1 MTDPI
6 IKVDNVHKRYDITA
20 AGEQETLRG
29 QITQSLRSLVSRTPR
44 RQEEEGVD
52 YIWALRDVSF
62 GVNEG
67 EVLGIVGHN
76 GSGKST
82 LLKIIS
88 RITAPTRGRLE
99 LGGRVAS
106 LLEVGTGFHPELT
119 GRENVYMNATILGMT
134 RQEIRR
140 KFDEIVA
147 FAEVERFIDTP
158 VKRYSSGMFMR
169 LAFSVAAH
177 LEQEILV
184 VDEVLAVGD
193 AEFQKKSLGK
203 MGEVSQAGR
212 TVLFVSHNMSALSSL
227 CTRVIWL
234 SNGNLV
240 MDGVPTDVIQAYAK
254 SAATDSGEVIWE
266 TPAEAPGSDKV
277 RLRRAAVICDGAIS
291 PEIDIQKDVQLE
303 FEFWV
308 LEPGAKVTT
317 GIYLRDALGIDV
329 LTSANLPSA
338 NLASDDWFDQPH
350 PDGLYRT
357 TCTIPGNFLNE
368 GRYTVD
374 VSMVNNISK
383 LQLQKQDVI
392 SFNVYESGGM
402 NKEYTGSWRGVVRPK
417 LAWQTE
423 KLCKDES

>member
-1 MTDPI
+1 MTEPI
-6 IKVDNVHKRYDITA
+6 IKVDTVHKRYNITA
-20 AGEQETLRG
+20 AGEPQTLRG
-29 QITQSLRSLVSRTPR
+29 QMTQSLRSLVKRTPR
-44 RQEEEGVD
+44 RPQAEGVD

-62 GVNEG
+62 AVKQG

-88 RITAPTRGRLE
+88 RITSPTLGRLE

-119 GRENVYMNATILGMT
+119 GRENVFMNATILGMT

-140 KFDEIVA
+140 RFDEIIA

-158 VKRYSSGMFMR
+158 IKRYSSGMYMR

-203 MGEVSQAGR
+203 MGEVSSTGR
-212 TVLFVSHNMSALSSL
+212 TVLFVSHTMSALSSL
-227 CTRVIWL
+227 CTRLIWL
-234 SNGNLV
+234 SDGKLV
-240 MDGVPTDVIQAYAK
+240 MDGSTTQVIQAYAQ
-254 SAATDSGEVIWE
+254 SAATETGEVIWH
-266 TPAEAPGSDKV
+266 TPEEAPGSDLV
-277 RLRRAAVICDGAIS
+277 RLHRIAVVSQGRLS
-291 PEIDIQKDVQLE
+291 PEVDIQKDVDLV

-317 GIYLRDALGIDV
+317 GIYLRDGLGVDV

-338 NLASDDWFDQPH
+338 NLVQDDWFGQPH

-374 VSMVNNISK
+374 VSMTNNISN
-383 LQLQKQDVI
+383 LQLHQPDAI
-392 SFNVYESGGM
+392 TFHVYESGGM
-402 NKEYTGSWRGVVRPK
+402 NKEYTGNWRGVVRPR

-423 KLCKDES
+423 QLCGDKT